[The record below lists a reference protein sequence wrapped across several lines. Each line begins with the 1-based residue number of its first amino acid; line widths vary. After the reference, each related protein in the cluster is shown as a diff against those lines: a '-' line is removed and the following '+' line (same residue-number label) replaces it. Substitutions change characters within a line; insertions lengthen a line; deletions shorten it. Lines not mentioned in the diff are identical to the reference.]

1 MASPFKIAI
10 ALSFLFSFSGA
21 FAQEDQARLPEWQSR
36 QGALSES
43 EIQKQVTQ
51 FGRLHNMD
59 STTLATY
66 DRIITYDREVF
77 IGKIYNITFT
87 DVRYS
92 CPPDDQLHFINKS
105 RISQILYADG
115 RRDVF
120 IALEG
125 RNVKQHELVDTN
137 RIIIKT
143 TKDWMK
149 VVVTED
155 PEDAHSLVEVG
166 KVMARYEA
174 DKGNVSNEELF
185 RRAAVILRKK
195 AVVMKAHLVLVESKF
210 YTKAYGDLPKVE
222 LIARAFSYQ

>member
-1 MASPFKIAI
+1 MFSPLKISIALYLILSCSGAI
-10 ALSFLFSFSGA
+10 A
-21 FAQEDQARLPEWQSR
+21 QEGQASLPESQCR
-36 QGALSES
+36 QGTLSES
-43 EIQKQVTQ
+43 EIQKQVAL
-51 FGRLHNMD
+51 FGRLHNID
-59 STTLATY
+59 STTLAAY

-92 CPPDDQLHFINKS
+92 CPPDDQLHFISKS

-125 RNVKQHELVDTN
+125 RNVKQHDLVDTN

-155 PEDAHSLVEVG
+155 PEDVNALVEVG
-166 KVMARYEA
+166 TVMARYEA

-195 AVVMKAHLVLVESKF
+195 AVAMKAHLVLVESKF

>member
-1 MASPFKIAI
+1 MISPLKIWI
-10 ALSFLFSFSGA
+10 TLSVIFLFSGA
-21 FAQEDQARLPEWQSR
+21 FAQ
-36 QGALSES
+36 QGQQGILSEA
-43 EIQKQVTQ
+43 EIQKQVALI
-51 FGRLHNMD
+51 GRMYHID
-59 STTLATY
+59 STTLAGY

-92 CPPDDQLHFINKS
+92 CPPDDQLHFISKS
-105 RISQILYADG
+105 RISQILYSDG

-125 RNVKQHELVDTN
+125 RNIKQSELVDTN

-143 TKDWMK
+143 AKDWMK

-155 PEDAHSLVEVG
+155 PQETDALLEVG

-195 AVVMKAHLVLVESKF
+195 AVGMKAHLVLVESKF
-210 YTKAYGDLPKVE
+210 YTKSYGDLPKVE
-222 LIARAFSYQ
+222 LIARAFSYK